1 MSKNTEATQE
11 SPQGRRAFLGQLA
24 VGAAAGAGV
33 LALPGVANAMPDEAV
48 SSSMGPEADHWLDG
62 LKGKHRQLVDAYAAN
77 DGWPLGFTH
86 TFLATQA
93 PTDTA
98 GAVIVLRHFAM
109 PIALKDSLWTKYK
122 IGESLKI
129 IDPATKQPAARNPY
143 LKPKPGALFVDDMA
157 IDRLL
162 ARGVIAGACNVALT
176 VLSGMFAANADVSA
190 DQAKQEWI
198 AGLLPGVTLLPSGVW
213 GVNRAQEKGCTYVAG
228 GG

>member
-1 MSKNTEATQE
+1 MSKNNEATQE

-33 LALPGVANAMPDEAV
+33 LALSGVANAMPEAAT
-48 SSSMGPEADHWLDG
+48 SSSTGPEADHWLDG

-109 PIALKDSLWTKYK
+109 PIALKDSLWAKYK

-129 IDPATKQPAARNPY
+129 IDPGTKQPAARNPF
-143 LKPKPGALFVDDMA
+143 LNPKPGVLFVDDMA

-162 ARGVIAGACNVALT
+162 ARRVIVGACNVALT
-176 VLSGMFAANADVSA
+176 VLSGMFAANGEVSA

>member
-1 MSKNTEATQE
+1 MSKNNEAKQE
-11 SPQGRRAFLGQLA
+11 SPQGRRTFIGRLA

-33 LALPGVANAMPDEAV
+33 LALSTVANAMPDAKT
-48 SSSMGPEADHWLDG
+48 SSSAGPDAEHWLDG

-77 DGWPLGFTH
+77 DAWPLGFTH
-86 TFLATQA
+86 TFLATQG
-93 PTDTA
+93 PKETA
-98 GAVIVLRHFAM
+98 GAVIVFRHFAM
-109 PIALKDSLWTKYK
+109 PVALNDSLWAKYK

-129 IDPATKQPAARNPY
+129 VDPATKQPAARNPY
-143 LKPKPGALFVDDMA
+143 LKPKPGVLFVDDMA

-162 ARGVIAGACNVALT
+162 ARGVVVGACNVALT
-176 VLSGMFAANADVSA
+176 VLSGMFAANASVTA
-190 DQAKQEWI
+190 DQAKQEWT

>member
-1 MSKNTEATQE
+1 MSKNNKAKLE

-24 VGAAAGAGV
+24 VGAAAGAGA
-33 LALPGVANAMPDEAV
+33 LALSTVASAMPTAETLSNA
-48 SSSMGPEADHWLDG
+48 GPDADHWLDG

-77 DGWPLGFTH
+77 DAWPLGFTH
-86 TFLATQA
+86 TFLATQG
-93 PTDTA
+93 PKETA
-98 GAVIVLRHFAM
+98 GAVIVFRHFAM
-109 PIALKDSLWTKYK
+109 PVALNDSLWAKYK

-143 LKPKPGALFVDDMA
+143 LKPKPGVLLVDDMA

-162 ARGVIAGACNVALT
+162 ARGVVVGACNVALT
-176 VLSGMFAANADVSA
+176 VLSGMFAANASVTA
-190 DQAKQEWI
+190 DQAKQEWT